1 MVVVVVLVGC
11 FLLFQLRGIKRCA
24 RHSCEKTVGNLCDS
38 AVPVAGLPDSDIPE
52 VWKKKK
58 KKTEEEE
65 EGGGGGQSAIDRCL
79 QLTRKSG
86 RISLITRG
94 GY

>member
-1 MVVVVVLVGC
+1 MGC

-65 EGGGGGQSAIDRCL
+65 EEGGGVNRRSIAVFNL
-79 QLTRKSG
+79 QGKVVE
-86 RISLITRG
+86 
-94 GY
+94 YH